1 MAKSTTDPDGGTVTD
16 GQHEHDSE
24 ALPIDDDSDVIV
36 VSNRQPY
43 RHQWSDDEITVD
55 RPTGGLT
62 AALDDVVQRI
72 DGSWVAWGDGEAD
85 SEMVDDDDTVEVP
98 PDASD
103 DDRYPL
109 ERIWLTEEQVDD
121 YYYGFSNQVLWPV
134 CHGALTRVKSEGRY
148 WDAYQEVNGRF
159 ADTIADRATSGD
171 VVWLQDYHFAL
182 VPWLLQSRIP
192 DDVVVTHFWHIP
204 WPGWDTFRACPH
216 AEDVLRGLLGNDLL
230 GFHTE
235 RYRQNFLDCV
245 ELGLPEAAVDRAT
258 GEVHY
263 ADGVTRVEAFPL
275 GVDTD
280 EIRRSA
286 TDEGADERWARLRS
300 RYDIGQDVR
309 VGVGVD
315 RLDYTKGI
323 PQRLDAIEQLFEDY
337 PEWRGEFTFVQVGS
351 RSRSRIPAYREI
363 QDDVVDTVNRINTRF
378 RTDDWQPIVY
388 TTDRLSNE
396 ALYSLYRN
404 VDLAVVSPIR
414 DGMNL
419 VAQEFVAA
427 QTEGEGVLVLS
438 DQTGAHDL
446 LGEAAVSIT
455 PQDTDG
461 FAESID
467 RALTMPTK
475 ERRERMGALA
485 YECRR
490 TDVSNWIDD
499 VLGSAADV
507 RERGSGGA

>member
-1 MAKSTTDPDGGTVTD
+1 MTRNRHGR
-16 GQHEHDSE
+16 DSE
-24 ALPIDDDSDVIV
+24 ALPIDDDSDVVV

-85 SEMVDDDDTVEVP
+85 SEVVDDDDTVEVP

-103 DDRYPL
+103 DEQYPL
-109 ERIWLTEEQVDD
+109 ERIWLTEEQVDG
-121 YYYGFSNQVLWPV
+121 YYYGFSNQVLWPI

-148 WDAYQEVNGRF
+148 WDAYREVNERF
-159 ADTIADRATSGD
+159 ADAIADRVTGGD

-182 VPWLLQSRIP
+182 VPQLLQSRVP

-204 WPGWDTFRACPH
+204 WPGWDTFRACPN
-216 AEDVLRGLLGNDLL
+216 AEDILRGLLGNDLL

-235 RYRQNFLDCV
+235 RYRQNFFDCV
-245 ELGLPEAAVDRAT
+245 ELGLPDAVVDRAT
-258 GEVHY
+258 GEIHY
-263 ADGVTRVEAFPL
+263 GDRVTTVKAFPL
-275 GVDTD
+275 GVDTR
-280 EIRRSA
+280 EIHGTA
-286 TDEGADERWARLRS
+286 TGDDSEERWERFKS
-300 RYDIGQDVR
+300 RYDIGDGVR
-309 VGVGVD
+309 VGIGVD

-323 PQRLDAIEQLFEDY
+323 PQRLDAIERLFESY
-337 PEWRGEFTFVQVGS
+337 PEWRERFTFVQIGS
-351 RSRSRIPAYREI
+351 ESRSRIPAYREI
-363 QDDVVDTVNRINTRF
+363 QTDVVDIVNRINTRF

-396 ALYSLYRN
+396 DLYSVYRN
-404 VDLAVVSPIR
+404 ADVAVVSPIR

-427 QTEGEGVLVLS
+427 QAEGDGVLVLS

-446 LGEAAVSIT
+446 LGESAVSIT

-467 RALTMPTK
+467 RALTMPER
-475 ERRERMGALA
+475 ERRERMSALTRHCM
-485 YECRR
+485 E

-499 VLGSAADV
+499 VLGSVADL
-507 RERGSGGA
+507 RERGLVGRV

>member
-1 MAKSTTDPDGGTVTD
+1 MSDRDGDVTGRQGD
-16 GQHEHDSE
+16 RDSKT
-24 ALPIDDDSDVIV
+24 LPIDGDSDVVV

-62 AALDDVVQRI
+62 AGLDDVVKRI

-85 SEMVDDDDTVEVP
+85 SEVVDENDTVEVP

-109 ERIWLTEEQVDD
+109 ERIWLTEEQVDG

-148 WDAYQEVNGRF
+148 WDAYQEVNEKF
-159 ADTIADRATSGD
+159 ADAIADRVSSGD

-182 VPWLLQSRIP
+182 VPQFLQARIP

-216 AEDVLRGLLGNDLL
+216 AEEILRGLLGNDLL
-230 GFHTE
+230 GFHVE

-245 ELGLPEAAVDRAT
+245 ELGLSDAVVDRAA

-263 ADGVTRVEAFPL
+263 GDSVTTVKAFPL
-275 GVDTD
+275 GVDT
-280 EIRRSA
+280 EKIGRIA
-286 TDEGADERWARLRS
+286 TDDDSDERWERFKS
-300 RYDIGQDVR
+300 RYDIGDDVR

-323 PQRLDAIEQLFEDY
+323 PQRLDALEQLFENH
-337 PEWRGEFTFVQVGS
+337 PEWREEFTFVQIS
-351 RSRSRIPAYREI
+351 SESRSRIPAYREI
-363 QDDVVDTVNRINTRF
+363 QTEVVDIVNRINTRF

-396 ALYSLYRN
+396 DLYTLYRN
-404 VDLAVVSPIR
+404 ADVAIVSPIR

-427 QTEGEGVLVLS
+427 QAEGDGVLMLS

-446 LGEAAVSIT
+446 FGDSVVSIT
-455 PQDTDG
+455 PQDTES
-461 FAESID
+461 FAENID
-467 RALTMPTK
+467 RALTMPVS
-475 ERRERMGALA
+475 ERRARMRALA
-485 YECRR
+485 RYCRE

-499 VLGSAADV
+499 ILGSVAEL
-507 RERGSGGA
+507 RERGLVSRV

>member
-1 MAKSTTDPDGGTVTD
+1 MASP
-16 GQHEHDSE
+16 S
-24 ALPIDDDSDVIV
+24 IDDGADVVV

-43 RHQWSDDEITVD
+43 RHQWSEGEITVD

-62 AALDDVVQRI
+62 ASLDDVVRRI

-85 SEMVDDDDTVEVP
+85 PEVVDENATVEVP
-98 PDASD
+98 PDAD
-103 DDRYPL
+103 AGDRYPL
-109 ERIWLTEEQVDD
+109 ERIWLTEEQVDG

-134 CHGALTRVKSEGRY
+134 CHGALTRVGSEGRY
-148 WDAYQEVNGRF
+148 WDTYREVNERF
-159 ADTIADRATSGD
+159 ADAVGDRVSSGD
-171 VVWLQDYHFAL
+171 VVWIQDYHFAL
-182 VPWLLQSRIP
+182 VPRLLRSRVP

-245 ELGLPEAAVDRAT
+245 ELGLPDAVVDRAT

-263 ADGVTRVEAFPL
+263 GDHVTSVEAFPL
-275 GVDTD
+275 GVDTE
-280 EIRRSA
+280 EIRLRA
-286 TDEGADERWARLRS
+286 TDDESDERWERFRS
-300 RYDIGQDVR
+300 RYDIGDDVR

-323 PQRLDAIEQLFEDY
+323 PQRLDAIERLFEEH
-337 PEWRGEFTFVQVGS
+337 PEWREAFTFVQIGS
-351 RSRSRIPAYREI
+351 ESRSRIPAYREV
-363 QDDVVDTVNRINTRF
+363 QTDVVDIVNRINTRF

-396 ALYSLYRN
+396 DLYTLYRN
-404 VDLAVVSPIR
+404 ADVAVVSPIR

-427 QTEGEGVLVLS
+427 QAGSDGVLVLS

-446 LGEAAVSIT
+446 LGDSAVSIT

-461 FAESID
+461 FAESIHAALAMPD
-467 RALTMPTK
+467 R
-475 ERRERMGALA
+475 ERRERMRDLA
-485 YECRR
+485 RR
-490 TDVSNWIDD
+490 CGETDVANWVDD
-499 VLGSAADV
+499 VLGEV
-507 RERGSGGA
+507 GGLQAGGQRSRV